1 VLRDR
6 TTASRAS
13 QQRIYLQKNAV
24 EKLRLLGCANG
35 VVWFILVDEAALLA
49 QRAWFNRILFI

>member
-1 VLRDR
+1 M
-6 TTASRAS
+6 
-13 QQRIYLQKNAV
+13 QWKNCD
-24 EKLRLLGCANG
+24 LWGRGNG